1 MFPEYRTL
9 ITTLK
14 QSDQHFTRLFDQ
26 HNDLDQKIKNM
37 EVQIE
42 PGTGVEI
49 ENLKLP
55 DGLAKS
61 MEADVHRW
69 GVGAIG
75 CADAD
80 GGGWSPNA
88 PNPASEPT
96 KPAHKKGR
104 ST

>member
-26 HNDLDQKIKNM
+26 RHDLDQKIKNM

-49 ENLKLP
+49 ENLKKEKLRLK
-55 DGLAKS
+55 DELYTVLKK
-61 MEADVHRW
+61 
-69 GVGAIG
+69 
-75 CADAD
+75 
-80 GGGWSPNA
+80 
-88 PNPASEPT
+88 ASG
-96 KPAHKKGR
+96 H
-104 ST
+104 

>member
-49 ENLKLP
+49 ENLKKEKLRLK
-55 DGLAKS
+55 DEL
-61 MEADVHRW
+61 
-69 GVGAIG
+69 
-75 CADAD
+75 
-80 GGGWSPNA
+80 
-88 PNPASEPT
+88 
-96 KPAHKKGR
+96 
-104 ST
+104 

>member
-1 MFPEYRTL
+1 MFPEYRAL

-49 ENLKLP
+49 ENLKKEKLRLK
-55 DGLAKS
+55 DELYTVLKK
-61 MEADVHRW
+61 
-69 GVGAIG
+69 
-75 CADAD
+75 
-80 GGGWSPNA
+80 
-88 PNPASEPT
+88 ASG
-96 KPAHKKGR
+96 H
-104 ST
+104 

>member
-49 ENLKLP
+49 ENLKKEKLR
-55 DGLAKS
+55 LK
-61 MEADVHRW
+61 DVLYT
-69 GVGAIG
+69 VLKK
-75 CADAD
+75 
-80 GGGWSPNA
+80 
-88 PNPASEPT
+88 ASG
-96 KPAHKKGR
+96 H
-104 ST
+104 